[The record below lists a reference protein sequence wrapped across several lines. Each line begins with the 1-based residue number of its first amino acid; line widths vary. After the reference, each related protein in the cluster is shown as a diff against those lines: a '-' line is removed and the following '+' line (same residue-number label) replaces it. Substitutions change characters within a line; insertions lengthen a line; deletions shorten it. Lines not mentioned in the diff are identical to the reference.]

1 MAKKKGA
8 GRKRRKMIKT
18 NNFQNLLVTS
28 SELKVKSIIAE
39 ILKYVSYG
47 KRAFPL
53 AKIML
58 QV

>member
-1 MAKKKGA
+1 
-8 GRKRRKMIKT
+8 MIKT